1 MNNRVFKL
9 FSIFSLIIVQYFI
22 STSLCYISDGFI
34 DSVSISLSDDIKMNN
49 AFLMILLIVT
59 KNIIIIYMIMD
70 DLFKKLTTENTY
82 IIVRYGSKKKY
93 CKDALYSVIKNI
105 AKINIFMIFIIL
117 IVNIAIFKSFTF
129 EINLLYIIFLNF
141 VYLTFK
147 YMIFALITIILSFS
161 FSRNISVIL
170 ASIMYT
176 IFTIFKNNKNLNIY
190 SPLYYLDFYRS
201 YHIIYEEIIRISI
214 ILFVGICLINIFLR
228 IVDNLDIIDFRREY
242 E

>member
-1 MNNRVFKL
+1 MNNKVFKFFFIL
-9 FSIFSLIIVQYFI
+9 SLIFVQYFI
-22 STSLCYISDGFI
+22 STTLYYLSDGFI
-34 DSVSISLSDDIKMNN
+34 ESVSLSLSDDLKMNN
-49 AFLMILLIVT
+49 AFLMILLIAT

-70 DLFKKLTTENTY
+70 DLFKKITTENTY

-93 CKDALYSVIKNI
+93 CKDELYSVIKNI

-117 IVNIAIFKSFTF
+117 IVNISIFKSFTF
-129 EINLLYIIFLNF
+129 EFNLLYIIFLNF

-147 YMIFALITIILSFS
+147 YMIFALITIILSFY

-176 IFTIFKNNKNLNIY
+176 IFTIFKNNKNLKIY

-201 YHIIYEEIIRISI
+201 YHNIYEEIIRISI
-214 ILFVGICLINIFLR
+214 ILFVSICLINIFLR
-228 IVDNLDIIDFRREY
+228 IVDNLDIIDFRRGY